1 MNNRN
6 TNQTRSDID
15 ELKKSTD
22 GKIDLQI
29 HEELIIGIIAGC
41 FQMDEQLCQEFLDW
55 IKVYP
60 NPSEQDLIVMAM
72 EVAGELDDK
81 EEAGNRVNGRTKQVW

>member
-1 MNNRN
+1 MSSRKAL
-6 TNQTRSDID
+6 TA
-15 ELKKSTD
+15 KM
-22 GKIDLQI
+22 IDLQI

-41 FQMDEQLCQEFLDW
+41 FQMDEQLCQELLDW

-72 EVAGELDDK
+72 EVAGELDDE
-81 EEAGNRVNGRTKQVW
+81 EEADNEEETENCVNGRTKQA